1 MKRIDNKVATKLL
14 LTVFMAVFGMFVYQ
28 TYPPTKIEYIS
39 QAEIMVLE
47 GKRLDTLP
55 REQQY
60 LFFNDTDGAIKIID
74 EIKQERQNRKRI
86 VLTASNR
93 IFDKEVKSISKEVH
107 VELIKRLRKI
117 HHGN

>member
-1 MKRIDNKVATKLL
+1 MNNNIATKLL
-14 LTVFMAVFGMFVYQ
+14 LIVFMLVFTATTYQ
-28 TYPPTKIEYIS
+28 LYPPKIEYIS

-60 LFFNDTDGAIKIID
+60 MFFNDTDGAIKIID
-74 EIKQERQNRKRI
+74 EIKKERHGKKTI
-86 VLTASNR
+86 VLTASNK
-93 IFDKEVKSISKEVH
+93 IFDKDVTSISEEVH

-117 HHGN
+117 HHGE

>member
-1 MKRIDNKVATKLL
+1 MNGHTLSKLL
-14 LTVFMAVFGMFVYQ
+14 LIVFMLVFGVVVYQ
-28 TYPPTKIEYIS
+28 LYPPKIEYIS

-47 GKRLDTLP
+47 GKRVDTLP
-55 REQQY
+55 REQQH

-74 EIKQERQNRKRI
+74 EIKQERQGRKTI
-86 VLTASNR
+86 VLTASDR
-93 IFDKEVKSISKEVH
+93 IFDKEVTSISKEVH